1 MSMGLHKQQQQGPG
15 QTRKVEHRNNDTD
28 EKKYNQSPS
37 NAAPARTETTDREQE
52 NRRAK
57 VLAFHSKG
65 LTQFEIADHLGVDQ
79 STVSRDLHHIREES
93 RKYIETHVTKNI
105 PFEFNRYL
113 AGLDQITKKL
123 WKMAE
128 KDKGGDQTT
137 TTTTTTNKDIMA
149 ALTLLIQCYNKRLEM
164 LVGGPESN
172 MNAKKHIRDI
182 KQKEKIQH
190 DPFLKSVMDPYSLE
204 E

>member
-1 MSMGLHKQQQQGPG
+1 LNVIKHNDDEPK
-15 QTRKVEHRNNDTD
+15 KVEKQD
-28 EKKYNQSPS
+28 ESIII
-37 NAAPARTETTDREQE
+37 TTSDLEQE

-57 VLAFHSKG
+57 VLALHSKG
-65 LTQFEIADHLGVDQ
+65 LTQLEIAERLGVDQ
-79 STVSRDLHHIREES
+79 STVSRDLHHIRQES
-93 RKYIETHVTKNI
+93 RKYIETHITKNI

-123 WKMAE
+123 WEMAE
-128 KDKGGDQTT
+128 KDKGGDQTAT
-137 TTTTTTNKDIMA
+137 TITISNKDIMA
-149 ALTLLIQCYNKRLEM
+149 ALTLLIQCYNTRLEM

-172 MNAKKHIRDI
+172 MNAKKHIIDI

-190 DPFLKSVMDPYSLE
+190 DPFLKSMMDPYSLE

>member
-1 MSMGLHKQQQQGPG
+1 LHNSD
-15 QTRKVEHRNNDTD
+15 RK
-28 EKKYNQSPS
+28 KLIQSPT
-37 NAAPARTETTDREQE
+37 ATVAQIETIDLEQE

-57 VLAFHSKG
+57 VLALHSKG
-65 LTQFEIADHLGVDQ
+65 LTQLEIAEHLRVDQ
-79 STVSRDLHHIREES
+79 STVSRDLQHIREES

-105 PFEFNRYL
+105 PFEFNCYL

-123 WKMAE
+123 WDMAE
-128 KDKGGDQTT
+128 KDKEQGRTT
-137 TTTTTTNKDIMA
+137 TTTTTITDKDIMA

-182 KQKEKIQH
+182 KQKEKTDK
-190 DPFLKSVMDPYSLE
+190 DPFLKSVMDPYSLGG
-204 E
+204 

>member
-1 MSMGLHKQQQQGPG
+1 LNIIEHNNADPKKVAKQD
-15 QTRKVEHRNNDTD
+15 K
-28 EKKYNQSPS
+28 SIII
-37 NAAPARTETTDREQE
+37 TTSDLEQE

-57 VLAFHSKG
+57 VLALHSKG
-65 LTQFEIADHLGVDQ
+65 LTQLEIAEYLGVDQ
-79 STVSRDLHHIREES
+79 STVSRDLQHIREES
-93 RKYIETHVTKNI
+93 RKYIETHVTKNV

-113 AGLDQITKKL
+113 TGLDQITKKL
-123 WKMAE
+123 WEMTE
-128 KDKGGDQTT
+128 EDKGEDQTT

-149 ALTLLIQCYNKRLEM
+149 ALTLLMQCYNRRLEM

-172 MNAKKHIRDI
+172 MNAKKHISDI
-182 KQKEKIQH
+182 KQKEKIQN

>member
-1 MSMGLHKQQQQGPG
+1 MDLHKHKQQGPG
-15 QTRKVEHRNNDTD
+15 QTRKVEHTNNDTD

-37 NAAPARTETTDREQE
+37 SSNAAPARTETTDLEQE

-57 VLAFHSKG
+57 VLALHSKG
-65 LTQFEIADHLGVDQ
+65 LTQLEIAEHLGVDQ
-79 STVSRDLHHIREES
+79 STISRDLQHIREES

-123 WKMAE
+123 WEITA
-128 KDKGGDQTT
+128 DKEDQIIIN
-137 TTTTTTNKDIMA
+137 NKDIMA
-149 ALTLLIQCYNKRLEM
+149 ALTLLIQCYNTRLEM
-164 LVGGPESN
+164 LVGGPESS
-172 MNAKKHIRDI
+172 MNAKKHTSDM

-190 DPFLKSVMDPYSLE
+190 DPFLKSVMDPYSLKG
-204 E
+204 